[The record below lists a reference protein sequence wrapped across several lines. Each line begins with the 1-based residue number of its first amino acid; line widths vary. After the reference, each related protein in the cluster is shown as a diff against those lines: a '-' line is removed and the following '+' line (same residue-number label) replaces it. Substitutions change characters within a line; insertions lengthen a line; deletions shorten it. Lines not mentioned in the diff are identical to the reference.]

1 MKPAPLIDKF
11 KSRKEFDGYV
21 WNQIV
26 ENLAKTLSPR
36 DIERSLTMLTTA
48 SERKQI
54 TRRAAALELL
64 KQGKSYNEISKALWL
79 SPTTISAIR
88 KSLRG
93 GKGYV
98 SGYGWGNTR
107 RKGGWSVYPRPVSKR
122 LTLPHGKLV
131 YPQKRNR

>member
-1 MKPAPLIDKF
+1 MPLIDKF
-11 KSRKEFDGYV
+11 KSRKELDGYV
-21 WNQIV
+21 WNQLV

-36 DIERSLTMLTTA
+36 GTESSLTMLTTA

-54 TRRAAALELL
+54 TTRAAALELL
-64 KQGKSYNEISKALWL
+64 KQGKSYSEISKVLWL

-98 SGYGWGNTR
+98 SGYGWGNTK
-107 RKGGWSVYPRPVSKR
+107 RKGGWSVYPQPVSKR
-122 LTLPHGKLV
+122 LILPHGKLV